1 MVAQSV
7 NNLPPVKETWV
18 QSLGWEDLLEE
29 GTHSSIAW
37 IIPMDTAAWQAA
49 VHWVT
54 KRALFLE
61 SYSSVQFSHTVVADP
76 LRPHE
81 PHHARPPCPSPTP
94 GSTQTHVHRVSDAIQ
109 PSHPLSSPSRP
120 AFNLSQHQGLFQGL
134 SPSQQV
140 AKVLEF
146 QLLHQSSQ

>member
-81 PHHARPPCPSPTP
+81 LQHTMLPCPSPTP
-94 GSTQTHVHRVSDAIQ
+94 RAYSNSC
-109 PSHPLSSPSRP
+109 PSSR
-120 AFNLSQHQGLFQGL
+120 
-134 SPSQQV
+134 
-140 AKVLEF
+140 
-146 QLLHQSSQ
+146 